1 MLYFE
6 ASINTFIFIFNEAQF
21 LSVMYGK
28 SNKKMA
34 SHNAFI
40 SGGWKWSSLVD
51 NIAADQ
57 FSVDFSKYYLP
68 TTIELPFPSL
78 FFIIGK
84 TFPFSESE
92 GILISKK
99 VSSPRIPPFFFW

>member
-1 MLYFE
+1 
-6 ASINTFIFIFNEAQF
+6 
-21 LSVMYGK
+21 
-28 SNKKMA
+28 MA

-68 TTIELPFPSL
+68 TTIELPFPRASFL
-78 FFIIGK
+78 FSG
-84 TFPFSESE
+84 
-92 GILISKK
+92 
-99 VSSPRIPPFFFW
+99 